1 MAKRPTEVSYVW
13 LPEIGRGFYGPPIA
27 GPSAA
32 ASVSMSLSSRVLSK
46 SYCWMKVVCG
56 ISPIFAAQLQAHA
69 QTEKESTVKTAV
81 RFMTPHVCQTCQHPI
96 GKFCS
101 QSSTLHSAV
110 CCQKSNVATFFW
122 ICVRKTWNH
131 CRTSRW
137 SPTLPVVKHGGTAG
151 IQIQAGAV
159 LNLARRVV
167 FIVGRFLGRVAQ
179 IITIKPYLGYCSKCS
194 LTHEKVRTIDFTC
207 APGHPGRQIHARKER
222 ARDSAGMAQDVQ
234 YS

>member
-1 MAKRPTEVSYVW
+1 VAKRPTEVSYVW

-81 RFMTPHVCQTCQHPI
+81 RFMTPHACQTCQHPI

-101 QSSTLHSAV
+101 QSSTLHSVVLSKWRKHWGNCGWAAV

-179 IITIKPYLGYCSKCS
+179 IITIKP
-194 LTHEKVRTIDFTC
+194 
-207 APGHPGRQIHARKER
+207 
-222 ARDSAGMAQDVQ
+222 
-234 YS
+234 